1 MNYSYKQISDTDWN
15 LAVYLGDEIIY
26 FSMSTD
32 LEKGLP
38 EHVQMIQDFIDT
50 TKLEYFVQL
59 LIENPATAFTI
70 YNNLD

>member
-1 MNYSYKQISDTDWN
+1 MEYTYTQISNTDWN
-15 LAVYLGDEIIY
+15 LAVYLDNEVIY

>member
-1 MNYSYKQISDTDWN
+1 MNYSYRQISDTDWN
-15 LAVYLGDEIIY
+15 LAVYLGNEVIY

-70 YNNLD
+70 YNNLG

>member
-1 MNYSYKQISDTDWN
+1 MNYTYRQISDTDWN
-15 LAVYLGDEIIY
+15 LAVYLDNEVIY

-38 EHVQMIQDFIDT
+38 EHAQMIQDFMDT

-70 YNNLD
+70 YNNLA

>member
-1 MNYSYKQISDTDWN
+1 MNYTYTQINDTDWN
-15 LAVYLGDEIIY
+15 LAVYLGNEVIY

-38 EHVQMIQDFIDT
+38 EHAQMIQDFIDT

-70 YNNLD
+70 YNS

>member
-1 MNYSYKQISDTDWN
+1 MNYTYTQISDTDWN
-15 LAVYLGDEIIY
+15 LAVYLDNEVIY

>member
-1 MNYSYKQISDTDWN
+1 MNYTYTQISDTDWN
-15 LAVYLGDEIIY
+15 LVVYLGNEVIY

>member
-1 MNYSYKQISDTDWN
+1 
-15 LAVYLGDEIIY
+15 
-26 FSMSTD
+26 MSTD

>member
-1 MNYSYKQISDTDWN
+1 MNYTYTQISDTDWN
-15 LAVYLGDEIIY
+15 LAVYLGNEVIY

-38 EHVQMIQDFIDT
+38 EHVQMIQDFMDT

-59 LIENPATAFTI
+59 LIENPATAFSI

>member
-1 MNYSYKQISDTDWN
+1 MNYTYAQISDTDWN
-15 LAVYLGDEIIY
+15 LAVYLGNEVIY

-38 EHVQMIQDFIDT
+38 EHAQMIQDFMDT

-70 YNNLD
+70 YNNLA

>member
-15 LAVYLGDEIIY
+15 LAVYLGNEVIY

-70 YNNLD
+70 YNNLG